1 MGRGGAR
8 SGGVR
13 ASPGRARPDAL
24 FNAWPW
30 GNNLRPFGPAALQW
44 SSPRPRCWE
53 LVPIHDVQALLKT
66 KGNPAGTP
74 APPEQHPLKRRSLFG
89 AVGCQRNRPA
99 DGNSCTLFNE
109 ACPRS
114 ATSTAPGLD
123 AQSSK
128 DGKRCGLWLTFRVGG
143 SSPARRW
150 IPCKIIHA
158 NTTDIQSCGFGRRI
172 PFAVVGC
179 FREGA
184 AGGVRSMAATWLILP
199 VVICLSQRLSHACLS
214 IS

>member
-24 FNAWPW
+24 FSAWPW

-74 APPEQHPLKRRSLFG
+74 APPEQHLLKRMELVRRGRLPAQQARRRELPHLFQRSVPAFRNVDG
-89 AVGCQRNRPA
+89 AWVGCSVEQRRKAVRAVAHLVWAEAAPPA
-99 DGNSCTLFNE
+99 DGYLF
-109 ACPRS
+109 
-114 ATSTAPGLD
+114 
-123 AQSSK
+123 
-128 DGKRCGLWLTFRVGG
+128 
-143 SSPARRW
+143 
-150 IPCKIIHA
+150 HA

-172 PFAVVGC
+172 PFAGVGC